1 MVGTRCQ
8 IHRHH
13 SRNEFTALTEPNKR
27 TLLKRLA
34 VDLAAL
40 CSNPEDLDHAF
51 DLLNATYTTEVAQA
65 ARDRLKNDPA
75 ISPLVSEHYWGG
87 LACIASVDRDASRL
101 IGPCLWPLH
110 DLAGVE

>member
-1 MVGTRCQ
+1 M
-8 IHRHH
+8 HWHY
-13 SRNEFTALTEPNKR
+13 SLNEFTAVTEPNNR

-51 DLLNATYTTEVAQA
+51 DLLNATYATEAAQA

-75 ISPLVSEHYWGG
+75 ISPLVSERYWG
-87 LACIASVDRDASRL
+87 D
-101 IGPCLWPLH
+101 
-110 DLAGVE
+110 